1 MAGMELIVANPVGE
15 GNLIWQHIKL
25 HVVLVASAH
34 PFLDGKV
41 VIQLEGIKVSRPH
54 GASRVI
60 GPTYRGIGV
69 LGELERAVDELHGFN
84 TLLA

>member
-1 MAGMELIVANPVGE
+1 MELFVANPVGE

-54 GASRVI
+54 GAGRVI
-60 GPTYRGIGV
+60 RPTHRRIGV

>member
-1 MAGMELIVANPVGE
+1 MAGMELFVANPVWQ

-54 GASRVI
+54 SAGRMI
-60 GPTYRGIGV
+60 RPTYRGIGV
-69 LGELERAVDELHGFN
+69 LGELERAVDELHGLD